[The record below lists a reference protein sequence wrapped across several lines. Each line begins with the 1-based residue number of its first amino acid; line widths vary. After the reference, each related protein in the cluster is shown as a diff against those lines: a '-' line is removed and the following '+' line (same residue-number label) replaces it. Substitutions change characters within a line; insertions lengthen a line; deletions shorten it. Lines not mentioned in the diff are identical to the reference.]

1 MDQTW
6 AVLEGLRGIGEPTKD
21 NWREM
26 VNLVTRLCDFMA
38 YLEAQSSLSED
49 RVMQGYVERQGQE
62 TRIVASKMLS
72 DIVKREIAP
81 MGEVIAWLDECGDT
95 NMTEFRLFGRIL
107 GFDLVPDTRGW
118 S

>member
-1 MDQTW
+1 MDQTC

-26 VNLVTRLCDFMA
+26 VNLVKRLCDFMA

-49 RVMQGYVERQGQE
+49 RVMQGYVEIRGQK
-62 TRIVASKMLS
+62 TRIVASSMLS
-72 DIVKREIAP
+72 DIVRREIAS
-81 MGEVIAWLDECGDT
+81 MAELTSWLHECGDT

-107 GFDLVPDTRGW
+107 GFDPVPEGR